1 AARANLIA
9 WAKTGITMVR
19 DAGSPGG
26 VTLEIGPA
34 PGMPAPQGP
43 ASSWLPRAAIPQI
56 CWRNRWLK
64 PTWPAARWPRSAGA
78 AWVKVIADFPA
89 LPASQ
94 GPSWS
99 LSITHADPDN
109 LCRSLQ

>member
-1 AARANLIA
+1 VAEADLASRALA
-9 WAKTGITMVR
+9 
-19 DAGSPGG
+19 
-26 VTLEIGPA
+26 
-34 PGMPAPQGP
+34 
-43 ASSWLPRAAIPQI
+43 
-56 CWRNRWLK
+56 
-64 PTWPAARWPRSAGA
+64 RSAGA